1 MLKLLQSFLDFTL
14 NDYNI
19 IVNFVFYIYHI
30 IIMNKLILLLVLSL
44 MPLNIS
50 ALTLDEATLYG
61 SRILVCNNSEVKY
74 WKLIQAG
81 NKNNNS
87 SRYLIYDIL
96 KYKSY
101 SLNECSLYKCS
112 PEPDRMNKCIMRDK

>member
-1 MLKLLQSFLDFTL
+1 MLQSFLDFTL
-14 NDYNI
+14 NDYNVI
-19 IVNFVFYIYHI
+19 DNFVFYIYH

>member
-1 MLKLLQSFLDFTL
+1 MLQSFLDFTL
-14 NDYNI
+14 NDYNVI
-19 IVNFVFYIYHI
+19 DNFVFYIYH

-50 ALTLDEATLYG
+50 ALTHDEGTVYG

>member
-19 IVNFVFYIYHI
+19 IDNFVFYIYHI
-30 IIMNKLILLLVLSL
+30 IIMNKLILLLVF
-44 MPLNIS
+44 
-50 ALTLDEATLYG
+50 TLDEATLYG